1 MIAEGLKIVPI
12 AHANDL
18 NVGSTQVTDSINM
31 SGYHR
36 ATFAIQ
42 FHTLGGAT
50 ATLKVY
56 SGATAA
62 SLDSALTF
70 RYAWGGAAQGTATAG
85 SATSCDV
92 LAAWGTSADL
102 SLTHTTYSDFMLV
115 IEVDAS
121 DMDVANEEEWL
132 TIETTDP
139 TGATGLY
146 TAFAILTPR
155 YAANRSVTALA

>member
-1 MIAEGLKIVPI
+1 MLAEKYKIVPI

-18 NVGSTQVTDSINM
+18 NVGATQVTDSINM
-31 SGYHR
+31 KGFHK
-36 ATFAIQ
+36 ATFVLQ
-42 FHTLGGAT
+42 FHSLGTAS

-56 SGATAA
+56 SGATDA

-70 RYAWGGAAQGTATAG
+70 SYAFGGAAQG
-85 SATSCDV
+85 SANCDK
-92 LAAWGTSADL
+92 LAAWATSANL
-102 SLTHTTYSDFMLV
+102 TITHTTYSDYMLV

-121 DMDVANEEEWL
+121 DMDVANGEEWL

-146 TAFAILTPR
+146 TAIAILEPR
-155 YAANRSVTALA
+155 YTGNRSDSALA